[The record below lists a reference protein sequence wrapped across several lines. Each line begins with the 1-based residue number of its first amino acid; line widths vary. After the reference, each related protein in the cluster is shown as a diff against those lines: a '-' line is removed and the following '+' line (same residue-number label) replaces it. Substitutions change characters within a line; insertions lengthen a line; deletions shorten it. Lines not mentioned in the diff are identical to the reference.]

1 MEKATRQHTKE
12 HNARLVLKTI
22 YRSEGIS
29 RAEIAR
35 ATNLTRP
42 TVSALVQEL
51 LEEGLVTEQGMA
63 PSSGGKP
70 GILLTLA
77 PDASYILAVDLGG
90 DDVRAALC
98 DLRGEIQS
106 EATRLRTRATG
117 ADALGL
123 LYDVVGELIALS
135 PRPVLGIGIG
145 TPGLV
150 DVEQGVVRH
159 AVNLRWRELPLA
171 ELLTARFD
179 LPVYVANDSHISAL
193 AEYTLAAPVDSPNLI
208 GVKLDQGIGAGVVLN
223 GQLIYGDGFGAGEVG
238 HVVVVADGAECTCG
252 NRGCL
257 ETVASSRAILQA
269 AAQLAAEVPASRLND
284 APMTLEA
291 IARAAEQGDFAAQQV
306 VRNAGRYIGIALA
319 HLIGALSVRHIVLS
333 GAVAGLGDGL
343 VEAIRTTTVRR
354 VLPGMAAATDIR
366 QSALGSR
373 NVLLGCAMM
382 VLREEL
388 GIV

>member
-1 MEKATRQHTKE
+1 MEKATRHHTKE

-22 YRSEGIS
+22 YRHEGIS

-35 ATNLTRP
+35 VTNLTRP

-51 LEEGLVTEQGMA
+51 LDEGLVLEQGMA

-77 PDASYILAVDLGG
+77 PDAFYILAVDLGG
-90 DDVRAALC
+90 NEVRAALC
-98 DLRGEIQS
+98 DLRGELQQ
-106 EATRLRTRATG
+106 EATRPRAQATG

-123 LYDVVGELIALS
+123 LFDVVGELIARS
-135 PRPVLGIGIG
+135 PRPILGIGIG

-150 DVEQGVVRH
+150 DVEQGVVRY

-171 ELLTARFD
+171 DLLTARFET
-179 LPVYVANDSHISAL
+179 PIYIANDSHISAL
-193 AEYTLAAPVDSPNLI
+193 AEYTLAAPADSPNLI

-238 HVVVVADGAECTCG
+238 HVVVVVDGAECTCG

-284 APMTLEA
+284 MPITLES
-291 IARAAEQGDFAAQQV
+291 IATAAQGGDFAAQQV
-306 VRNAGRYIGIALA
+306 VRTAGRYIGIALA

-333 GAVAGLGDGL
+333 GSVAALGDGL

-354 VLPGMAAATDIR
+354 VLPSMAAATDIR
-366 QSALGSR
+366 PSALGNK